1 MPEGKPNNEPP
12 MQQAGK
18 LVKDLGAR
26 GVVLDFSPA
35 SLAQVES
42 FLSRQAPTIIRP
54 NETLAL
60 LAGAYFGEVIR
71 RNLGGQWYEQV
82 PPEGTTALLVNEEHQ
97 LMVFPYS
104 ILFRKLQKG
113 GKTLPQ
119 LYDEVIGLTKLKVNI
134 QMKQS
139 DAPQG

>member
-1 MPEGKPNNEPP
+1 MAEGKPNNEPP
-12 MQQAGK
+12 IQQAEK
-18 LVKDLGAR
+18 LVSDLRAR

-35 SLAQVES
+35 SLAQLES
-42 FLSRQAPTIIRP
+42 FLLRQAPTVAGP

-60 LAGAYFGEVIR
+60 LSGAYFGEVIR

-82 PPEGTTALLVNEEHQ
+82 PPEGTTALLVNEDHQ

-104 ILFRKLQKG
+104 ILFRKLRDG

-119 LYDEVIGLTKLKVNI
+119 LYDEFIALTQMKVTF
-134 QMKQS
+134 QMKQP